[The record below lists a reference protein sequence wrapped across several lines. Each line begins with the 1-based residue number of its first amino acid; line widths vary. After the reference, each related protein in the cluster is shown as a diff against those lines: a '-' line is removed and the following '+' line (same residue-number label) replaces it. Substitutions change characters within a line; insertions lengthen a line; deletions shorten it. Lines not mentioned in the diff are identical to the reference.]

1 MVRILEITVNVTE
14 FDHFCTYLS
23 EMYAVVEY
31 LEVKP
36 VKSELDRRVIDSFR
50 ELERHI
56 DIDDAKQ
63 GRLLEVVK

>member
-1 MVRILEITVNVTE
+1 MEITVNITE
-14 FDHFCTYLS
+14 FDHFSTYLT

-56 DIDDAKQ
+56 DADGVEKNDIL
-63 GRLLEVVK
+63 RML

>member
-1 MVRILEITVNVTE
+1 MEITINITE

-50 ELERHI
+50 ELEKHI
-56 DIDDAKQ
+56 DTDDVKKD
-63 GRLLEVVK
+63 RRFEVVK